1 MKASSALV
9 NGRVF
14 YGWWVVLTALVGA
27 ATGVSVMTAF
37 AFGPFI
43 LPFQE
48 AFGWSRGAISTTVL
62 FSTLSFVIVSPMF
75 GVLLDRVGV
84 RRLLLLSTLLMGIL
98 IVSLYTLGD
107 SIWQLYLTY
116 LLLPA
121 VGAGTSPIAYSKLIV
136 HWFDVRR
143 GLALGI
149 GLAGIGVGAAM
160 VPALVQFF
168 IDTSGW
174 RFAYV
179 SLATLILALNLPLAY
194 FLVFNSPQELGLAP
208 DGATSIEDHVQRS
221 AAANTLGLTVSKSVK
236 TASFWLMVGSFLLV
250 GIAFVGVI
258 VHLVP
263 MLVDRGMSTTS
274 AAAAASTMGIAL
286 ITGRILAGYLMDK
299 FFAPRVVIV
308 FFLGPVFGIAALAMG
323 ASGSMAFLSAAL
335 VGMAVGA
342 EFDVIAFF
350 TSRYFGFRS
359 YGKVYGWLY
368 ATFTLGSGIGPVLL
382 GKGFDA
388 TGSYTPFLW
397 ILSGIMLLSILLI
410 AFLGPYPEFRR
421 NDNEY

>member
-1 MKASSALV
+1 MKAPSALV

-14 YGWWVVLTALVGA
+14 YGWWIVLAALIGA

-37 AFGPFI
+37 ALGPFI

-48 AFGWSRGAISTTVL
+48 EFGWTRGEISTTVI
-62 FSTLSFVIVSPMF
+62 FSTLAFVIVSPLF
-75 GVLLDRVGV
+75 GVLLDKVGV
-84 RRLLLLSTLLMGIL
+84 RKLLLLSTLLMGLL
-98 IVSLYTLGD
+98 IAALYTMGGN
-107 SIWQLYLTY
+107 IWQLYLTY
-116 LLLPA
+116 LLLPV

-136 HWFDVRR
+136 HWFDRRR

-160 VPALVQFF
+160 VPSLVQFF

-179 SLATLILALNLPLAY
+179 ALAALILALNLPLAY
-194 FLVFNSPQELGLAP
+194 FLVFNSPQEVGLSP
-208 DGATSIEDHVQRS
+208 DGDTNS
-221 AAANTLGLTVSKSVK
+221 ASESHAGASDLGLTLRKSAA
-236 TASFWLMVGSFLLV
+236 TSSFWLMVGAFLLV
-250 GIAFVGVI
+250 GIVFVGVI

-274 AAAAASTMGIAL
+274 AAAAASTVGIAL
-286 ITGRILAGYLMDK
+286 IIGRILAGYLMDK

-308 FFLGPVFGIAALAMG
+308 FFLGPVIGTAALAMG
-323 ASGSMAFLSAAL
+323 AQGAPAFMAAL
-335 VGMAVGA
+335 LIGMAIGA

-350 TSRYFGFRS
+350 TSRYFGFRA

-368 ATFTLGSGIGPVLL
+368 ATFTLGSGIGPVVL
-382 GKGFDA
+382 GEGFDT

-397 ILSGIMLLSILLI
+397 VLTGLMIISIVFI
-410 AFLGPYPEFRR
+410 AFLGPYPDFRQAHE
-421 NDNEY
+421 D